1 MIKTVTESTV
11 STGMALELTEN
22 ACARAALAYQAPGL
36 MAYRQACRAGTKA
49 RARVERDVTRFCI
62 DVLHAWRDRAPE
74 A

>member
-1 MIKTVTESTV
+1 MS
-11 STGMALELTEN
+11 MNLEFSKK
-22 ACARAALAYQAPGL
+22 ACERAALAYQAPGL
-36 MAYRQACRAGTKA
+36 MAYRQACRPGTKA